1 MKPVLALLGVCL
13 LTGLLS
19 SCSMV
24 PANTEDLLEP
34 PKLSPDQAAL
44 AEALERGLGT
54 DDFTLKYPISG
65 ENRSAYILCNLSPP
79 MRRWYSTSSPAPTPS
94 A

>member
-44 AEALERGLGT
+44 AEAL
-54 DDFTLKYPISG
+54 
-65 ENRSAYILCNLSPP
+65 
-79 MRRWYSTSSPAPTPS
+79 
-94 A
+94 